1 MSKLA
6 YHRRVR
12 CETIPCLCRRAF
24 PNRNPIFIAQSPSG
38 EEEFVA
44 QIASITSSH
53 GARIRSSEV
62 VPCIDLENAICI
74 IFSVHPLAG
83 YWANFRAKTV
93 IWITEPAIPGILAIS
108 NRIAANT
115 TPAGSFPASAR
126 ASAPWTGQS
135 IKFSRKWR
143 GRFQPVLRFSARF
156 APL

>member
-93 IWITEPAIPGILAIS
+93 IWITKPTNPGTLAIS
-108 NRIAANT
+108 GRIAANAT
-115 TPAGSFPASAR
+115 LAGSLPAPAR
-126 ASAPWTGQS
+126 VWTPWVGRG
-135 IKFSRKWR
+135 IKFSRKRR
-143 GRFQPVLRFSARF
+143 GGFQPDLRFSARF
-156 APL
+156 APP